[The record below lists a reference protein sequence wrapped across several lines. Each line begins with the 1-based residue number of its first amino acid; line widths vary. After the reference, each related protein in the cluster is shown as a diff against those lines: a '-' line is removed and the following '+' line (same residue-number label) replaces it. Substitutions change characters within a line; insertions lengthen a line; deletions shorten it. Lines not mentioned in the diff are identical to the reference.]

1 MISLSPDSKSRGKK
15 MLKIFAF
22 GNSNPILIPALPN
35 ITVQMIIQK
44 VIENY
49 TKNSDFDASLL
60 KHPNYPNGKFS
71 RKTIIFFIDL

>member
-1 MISLSPDSKSRGKK
+1 MIPLTTDSKSKGKK

-35 ITVQMIIQK
+35 ITVEMIIQK

-49 TKNSDFDASLL
+49 PKTADFDEKLL
-60 KHPNYPNGKFS
+60 KYPNCPKGN
-71 RKTIIFFIDL
+71 LN